1 VERLEAEMEELRQL
15 PLDSLKSRLALRMRE
30 SYDTLK
36 AARVTKAEEEKER
49 RRARRAKQSGFQQ
62 PLHVSSYSVYSLFM
76 INQQSH
82 LSPFEAVG
90 LVL

>member
-62 PLHVSSYSVYSLFM
+62 PLHVNSHSVYSLFM